1 MAHNWMRMW
10 LSIAILILTYVLIV
24 VQRLP
29 MVSVDRAA
37 GALIGA
43 SAMLALGVLTFDEAI
58 QAIDFP
64 ILALLLGM
72 MIVVA
77 YVSIS
82 GIMDVLS
89 CSVLKIAKTPFQ
101 LLLLLTFVSGL
112 LSAFF
117 VNDAVC
123 IALTPIV
130 IRMLRRTQL
139 NPVPYL
145 ITLATSSNIGS
156 VMTIVGNPQNM
167 VIGLSSGVSFLH
179 FFMKILPIG
188 LAGLLLNIVVVY
200 ALYRDEMK
208 DKIDLVNGEFPS
220 MKITRAQLTIYILI
234 LLGVVG
240 GFLLSK
246 GDEMAVVALTGAA
259 ILLLMGDIQ
268 HKKVF
273 KIVKWEL
280 LLLFA
285 GLFVVV
291 GGVEEQGFVELI
303 LSYMD
308 PLLSG
313 TTISSALWLSVLSVV
328 MSNVVGN
335 VPLVIMLSPI
345 VPHLPNPMTSWYV
358 LAVASTFGGNL
369 TFMGSVASLI
379 VVELSRAYGV
389 RMGFFE
395 FARVGVPLCI
405 LTIGM
410 GIALLLL

>member
-1 MAHNWMRMW
+1 MAHSCGRMW
-10 LSIAILILTYVLIV
+10 LSIAILLITYVLIV

-29 MVSVDRAA
+29 MVTVDRAA

-43 SAMLALGVLTFDEAI
+43 SAMLAFGVLTFDEAI

-77 YVSIS
+77 YVNIS

-89 CSVLKIAKTPFQ
+89 CSVLKIAKTPLQ
-101 LLLLLTFVSGL
+101 LLILLTFVSGL

-130 IRMLRRTQL
+130 IRTLRKHL

-167 VIGLSSGVSFLH
+167 VIGLSSGASFFH
-179 FFMKILPIG
+179 FFMKFLPIG

-200 ALYRDEMK
+200 ALYRDEMR
-208 DKIDLVNGEFPS
+208 DKIDLVNEKLPS
-220 MKITRAQLTIYILI
+220 LRLTRTQLTIYALT
-234 LLGVVG
+234 LLGVVA
-240 GFLLSK
+240 GFLL

-259 ILLLMGDIQ
+259 ILLLTGDVQ

-273 KIVKWEL
+273 KMVRWEL
-280 LLLFA
+280 LLFFA

-291 GGVEEQGFVELI
+291 GGVEKQGFMELI

-313 TTISSALWLSVLSVV
+313 TAVSSALWLSVLSVV

-345 VPHLPNPMTSWYV
+345 VPHLPDPMTSWYV
-358 LAVASTFGGNL
+358 LAMASTFGGNL

-395 FARVGVPLCI
+395 FARVGVPLCL
-405 LTIGM
+405 LTIAM

>member
-1 MAHNWMRMW
+1 MRMW
-10 LSIAILILTYVLIV
+10 LSIAIFLITYVLIV

-29 MVSVDRAA
+29 MVNVDRAA

-43 SAMLALGVLTFDEAI
+43 SAMLALGVLTFDDAI
-58 QAIDFP
+58 EVIDFP

-77 YVSIS
+77 YMSIS
-82 GIMDVLS
+82 GIVDILS
-89 CSVLKIAKTPFQ
+89 CSVLRMAKSPLH
-101 LLLLLTFVSGL
+101 LLILLTLLSGL

-123 IALTPIV
+123 IALTPLVVGILK
-130 IRMLRRTQL
+130 RSQL
-139 NPVPYL
+139 NPLPYV
-145 ITLATSSNIGS
+145 IALATSSNIGS

-167 VIGLSSGVSFLH
+167 VIGLSSGVSFLQ
-179 FFMKILPIG
+179 FFMRFLPIG
-188 LAGLLLNIVVVY
+188 LAGLALNIGVIY
-200 ALYRDEMK
+200 ALYHDEMSGR
-208 DKIDLVNGEFPS
+208 IDLVNGRLPEP
-220 MKITRAQLTIYILI
+220 KPTRAQLIIYTLVLMGMVI
-234 LLGVVG
+234 
-240 GFLLSK
+240 GFLVSK

-259 ILLLMGDIQ
+259 VLLLTGGIQ
-268 HKKVF
+268 HKRVLKMVR
-273 KIVKWEL
+273 WEL

-291 GGVEEQGFVELI
+291 GGVEKEGFVEVLMG
-303 LSYMD
+303 YMG
-308 PLLSG
+308 PMLSG
-313 TTISSALWLSVLSVV
+313 NTIHSALWLSALSAT

-345 VPHLPNPMTSWYV
+345 IPHLADPMTSWYV
-358 LAVASTFGGNL
+358 LAMASTFGGNL
-369 TFMGSVASLI
+369 TFMGSITGLI

-389 RMGFFE
+389 QVGFFE
-395 FARVGVPLCI
+395 FAKVGVPLCL